1 MIKLKKRQ
9 KKSFSKIREPAVLFL
24 SSDVW
29 KIESIIEE
37 MKWKDE
43 EIEDLYIQQNA
54 FPTSAPLYII

>member
-1 MIKLKKRQ
+1 LKKVHLHFFNRVWNNVMTKLRKKK

-43 EIEDLYIQQNA
+43 EIDI
-54 FPTSAPLYII
+54 